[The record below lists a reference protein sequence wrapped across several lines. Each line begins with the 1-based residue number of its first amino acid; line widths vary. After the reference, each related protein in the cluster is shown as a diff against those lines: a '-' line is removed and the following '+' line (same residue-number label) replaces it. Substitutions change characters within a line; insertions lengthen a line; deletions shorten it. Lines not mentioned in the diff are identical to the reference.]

1 MRDEETDRLQTL
13 ANAILNKRYIS
24 AEGICFMSKGQKFT
38 SDPRLALIYYYC
50 FGGHPEAFVF
60 NDEHLREDES
70 VKERLLNAL
79 DSPIGVEEYERCQ
92 QRSTQRKAVLSRA
105 PPAVN
110 FSSALTVLTSANH
123 CCVYQIH
130 FEYLKMSLQP
140 DLVKD
145 KDRIQLCSKC
155 AFNPRES
162 KFSLANGHEYGRYGS
177 LSELSAVAKK
187 TAFPPCVV
195 LDWNFLYL
203 ENIAL
208 GIPFASCRLDLK
220 HVPKYF
226 QLPMLS
232 ADLELHL
239 LDHPKLGE
247 HESRYF
253 DDYMNYPVLAFSRGY
268 LF

>member
-79 DSPIGVEEYERCQ
+79 DSPIGVEEYERWQ
-92 QRSTQRKAVLSRA
+92 QRSTQCKAVLSRA

-110 FSSALTVLTSANH
+110 FSSALTVLTPANH

-140 DLVKD
+140 GMTTYRRILSGNTLKFYWSLM
-145 KDRIQLCSKC
+145 DRSIILIQTLSKTKIG
-155 AFNPRES
+155 FNYARSVRLTRES
-162 KFSLANGHEYGRYGS
+162 PN
-177 LSELSAVAKK
+177 SAWLMDMSTGVM
-187 TAFPPCVV
+187 
-195 LDWNFLYL
+195 DLYR
-203 ENIAL
+203 
-208 GIPFASCRLDLK
+208 S
-220 HVPKYF
+220 
-226 QLPMLS
+226 
-232 ADLELHL
+232 
-239 LDHPKLGE
+239 
-247 HESRYF
+247 
-253 DDYMNYPVLAFSRGY
+253 
-268 LF
+268 

>member
-24 AEGICFMSKGQKFT
+24 EEDICFMSKGQNFT

-50 FGGHPEAFVF
+50 CGGHPEAFIF

-92 QRSTQRKAVLSRA
+92 ASAA
-105 PPAVN
+105 AVN
-110 FSSALTVLTSANH
+110 PTQSCIVACAS
-123 CCVYQIH
+123 CCEFLVGADCTHVCLPLLRLPDTFRVSEDEFATRYGHLSEDIIRKHAQILL
-130 FEYLKMSLQP
+130 EPDGSKYYIDP

-155 AFNPRES
+155 AFNPRKS

-177 LSELSAVAKK
+177 LPELSAVAKNCISPVRS
-187 TAFPPCVV
+187 F
-195 LDWNFLYL
+195 
-203 ENIAL
+203 
-208 GIPFASCRLDLK
+208 G
-220 HVPKYF
+220 
-226 QLPMLS
+226 
-232 ADLELHL
+232 LELSLSGKHCT
-239 LDHPKLGE
+239 G
-247 HESRYF
+247 
-253 DDYMNYPVLAFSRGY
+253 
-268 LF
+268 